1 MSSFYS
7 RPPSPDEIY
16 HYGIMG
22 MHWGIRRF
30 QPYPN
35 GYTGKGKVIGEAA
48 KASKQ
53 QSGQEGGGNAFDVSK
68 EEYAAIKAKRMA
80 SGSNAVQASRKML
93 SPEEV
98 KDVSEQR
105 AKKAEAEKERQE
117 AEKQRVL
124 REGSAAEVLR
134 YKGKLTNQEL
144 QSAMSRINLET
155 QLRTSAQ
162 KDIQKGFDRIDKTM
176 KTLETM
182 NKWTE
187 TGIKTWNSIANIY
200 NASNQERV
208 YNSSSK
214 KWEWQT
220 KKGKKVLNTIKTGN

>member
-7 RPPSPDEIY
+7 RPPSPEEIY

-30 QPYPN
+30 QPYPK
-35 GYTGKGKVIGEAA
+35 GYKGKGKVVGEAA

-53 QSGQEGGGNAFDVSK
+53 QEGKEAFDISR
-68 EEYAAIKAKRMA
+68 EEYQAIKAKRMA

-98 KDVSEQR
+98 KEVSEQR

-117 AEKQRVL
+117 VEKQRVL

-134 YKGKLTNQEL
+134 YQGKLTNQEL

-155 QLRTSAQ
+155 QLKTSAQ

-187 TGIKTWNSIANIY
+187 TGIKTWNNIANMY

-208 YNSSSK
+208 YNAKSD

-220 KKGKKVLNTIKTGN
+220 KKGKKVLKTIKTGGGN